1 MPDLNVAKHV
11 AYHKRCLG
19 LLPSAF
25 QQTDLNRMSL
35 GFFILN
41 SLDMLD
47 RLSTLPDSDR
57 EDYINWVYHCQLSS
71 GGFRG
76 STATIT
82 PEPSIYDSV
91 NLPATYFAIALLLIL
106 GDDLSRLNRKAALE
120 VVKRLQ
126 NDDGSFSPVL
136 IKGERFGEV
145 DVRHCYCA
153 IAVREML
160 SPVEQNE
167 DINVS
172 AIIHYLEQC
181 KVRNVCMSLTV
192 GI

>member
-1 MPDLNVAKHV
+1 MSVLNVAKHV

-25 QQTDLNRMSL
+25 QETDLNRMSL
-35 GFFILN
+35 GFFTVN

-47 RLSTLPDSDR
+47 RLSSIPELDR
-57 EDYINWVYHCQLSS
+57 EGYIDWIYHCQLSS

-76 STATIT
+76 ATATIT
-82 PEPSIYDSV
+82 PESSIYDAV
-91 NLPATYFAIALLLIL
+91 NIPATYFAIALLLML
-106 GDDLSRLNRKAALE
+106 EDDLSRLNRKGALE
-120 VVKRLQ
+120 VLRRSQ
-126 NDDGSFSPVL
+126 NEDGSFSPVL

-160 SPVEQNE
+160 SPIAPEE

-172 AIIHYLEQC
+172 AIVHYLEQC
-181 KVRNVCMSLTV
+181 KVCNVCVSLTP